1 MANSFSEFISIG
13 YKRAV
18 NVVLMVTIFTP
29 GILYLYFKDLSL
41 YQSLDTI
48 KIVLFSLSIPSPIL
62 VLNISISIIITYL
75 MFTTERYKKGKRLK
89 EEVINRV
96 VITSGLFASAIFINS
111 GFIALFIVNFNPS
124 KCLIISG
131 LVFDIIFVILLTCLL
146 RRKVNLDLFNHDF
159 AG

>member
-1 MANSFSEFISIG
+1 MSNSFSQFISIG

-29 GILYLYFKDLSL
+29 GILYLYYKDLSL
-41 YQSLDTI
+41 YKSLDVI

-62 VLNISISIIITYL
+62 VLNISISIITAYL
-75 MFTTERYKKGKRLK
+75 VFTSERYKKGKRLK

-96 VITSGLFASAIFINS
+96 IITSSLFASAIFINS
-111 GFIALFIVNFNPS
+111 GFIALYIVNFNPS

-131 LVFDIIFVILLTCLL
+131 LVFDIILAISLTLLL

-159 AG
+159 NG